1 MVEKM
6 KFNKVNKVII
16 NSMNHDEAV
25 AFTKFLISE
34 IARHKMDIDNAIDL
48 IHRVID
54 KFQIEEELE

>member
-1 MVEKM
+1 M

-25 AFTKFLISE
+25 AFVRFLMSE